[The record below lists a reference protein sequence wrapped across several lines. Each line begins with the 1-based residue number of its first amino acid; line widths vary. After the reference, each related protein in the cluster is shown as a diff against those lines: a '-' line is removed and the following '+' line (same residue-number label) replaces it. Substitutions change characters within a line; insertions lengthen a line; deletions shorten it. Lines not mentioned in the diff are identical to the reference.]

1 MIEFDQISIV
11 GFLLPRIK
19 VDSIKDVV
27 NVAVFTFYVK
37 MLMVCMLKLV
47 LMVCMLM
54 LMLMVCMLGMIG
66 CLDLDEFLES
76 FQRGVVISDP
86 KNYVADFCGRF

>member
-27 NVAVFTFYVK
+27 NVAVFTFYVN
-37 MLMVCMLKLV
+37 VN
-47 LMVCMLM
+47 
-54 LMLMVCMLGMIG
+54 GM
-66 CLDLDEFLES
+66 
-76 FQRGVVISDP
+76 
-86 KNYVADFCGRF
+86 YVNVNVNGMYVRDDRMFGFG